1 MDSSLEN
8 LIENWQKDKFQ
19 RLHQNFEENKLER
32 VKQKGMYPYANV
44 KLFKN
49 LIKKNYPIK
58 NYNSLKDKHVSNED
72 YEHAKKCRMY
82 SK

>member
-1 MDSSLEN
+1 
-8 LIENWQKDKFQ
+8 
-19 RLHQNFEENKLER
+19 
-32 VKQKGMYPYANV
+32 MYPYANV

-58 NYNSLKDKHVSNED
+58 NYNSLKDKNVSNED
-72 YEHAKKCRMY
+72 YEHAKKCRMH